1 MSQRMPSQTPD
12 HPFVGHLHPT
22 YLLLYPNMPE
32 QQRAV
37 RSSTGKKSFM
47 NRMPGYSC
55 GLLLVTSEYLKL
67 FFQVSDI
74 KELTEMVP
82 RCREEPIAVEV

>member
-1 MSQRMPSQTPD
+1 MRSTPQ
-12 HPFVGHLHPT
+12 PLT
-22 YLLLYPNMPE
+22 
-32 QQRAV
+32 
-37 RSSTGKKSFM
+37 
-47 NRMPGYSC
+47 C

-82 RCREEPIAVEV
+82 RGREEPIAVEV